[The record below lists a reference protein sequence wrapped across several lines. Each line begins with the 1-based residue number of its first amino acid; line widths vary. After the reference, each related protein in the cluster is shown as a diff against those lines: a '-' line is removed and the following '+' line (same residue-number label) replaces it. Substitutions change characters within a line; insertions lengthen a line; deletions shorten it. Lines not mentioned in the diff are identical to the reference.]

1 MRDHDKTREQLIAE
15 LKQMRLRIQEPEE
28 LGQRCAYLEK
38 ALRES
43 EVKRTSLIAKSET
56 VEKRFLSLLNS
67 SPDPIVI
74 YDMDGKAKFVNDSF
88 TQVFGWTPEEV
99 ENRRIPYL
107 PDSERDATMSVI
119 RDLIADG
126 KPCSRFETKRFTKDG
141 ETLDVSLS
149 ASRYLDHEGNPE
161 GLFVILRDIS
171 DRIRSEQEIR
181 QSREMLDNILSAS
194 PIGISF
200 TEEGSIK
207 WTNQAMVKMF
217 GYECEDVCLGMPPK
231 QFYADDR
238 EHKRVQRAFF
248 TSLKEARPVETE
260 ALMRRADG
268 STFYGL
274 VTISAMDLA
283 NPRRGTISTVTDI
296 SERKLAEEAL
306 AQAYLELGRRVDDR
320 TAELSRINEQL
331 ERQIEERKRAEQ
343 ALHLEKR
350 RFQTLSEHAPF
361 GMVMIGEDGT
371 FHYMNPKFE
380 ELFGYDL
387 AEVPN
392 GKAWFRRAYPD
403 PEYRRQVIATWVNRL
418 EQSKIGELRAY
429 AFTVTCK
436 DGKDKIILFR
446 PVQLETGEHLM
457 TCEDITERR
466 KAEEEIR
473 RLNKELEERVVDRTA
488 QLEASN
494 KELAAFA
501 YSVSHDL
508 RAPLRS
514 IDGFSMVLLED
525 YADLLDETGKDYLGR
540 VRAASQRM
548 SGLIDDLLKLS
559 RLTRAEINRK
569 RVDLSALALSIA
581 AELQQEDPQRRAE
594 FKIDSG
600 IHVDADP
607 RLLRVAVENLLGN
620 AWKFTA
626 QRPVARIELGISNST
641 DQSPHSPPNKPVH
654 YVRDN
659 GAGFDMAYSD
669 KLFGAFQRLHAAD
682 EFPGT
687 GIGLATVKRIIHRHG
702 GRVWAEGVP
711 DRGATFYFTL

>member
-1 MRDHDKTREQLIAE
+1 MRDRDKTREQLIAE
-15 LKQMRLRIQEPEE
+15 LEEMRLRTREPEE
-28 LGQRCAYLEK
+28 LRQRCAYLEK
-38 ALRES
+38 ALRKAEA
-43 EVKRTSLIAKSET
+43 ERTALFEKSET
-56 VEKRFLSLLNS
+56 VENRFLSLLNS

-74 YDMDGKAKFVNDSF
+74 YDMDGKTRFVNDSF
-88 TQVFGWTPEEV
+88 TRVFGWTSEEV

-119 RDLIADG
+119 QDLTASGI
-126 KPCSRFETKRFTKDG
+126 PCSRFETKRFTKDG
-141 ETLDVSLS
+141 QTLDVSLS

-161 GLFVILRDIS
+161 GLLVILRDVS
-171 DRIRSEQEIR
+171 DRIRSEQQIR
-181 QSREMLDNILSAS
+181 RSREMLDNILSAS
-194 PIGISF
+194 PIGISY
-200 TEEGSIK
+200 TEEGSLK
-207 WTNQAMVKMF
+207 WTNQAMVRMF
-217 GYECEDVCLGMPPK
+217 GYESEEACLGLPPN
-231 QFYADDR
+231 QFYADEK
-238 EHKRVQRAFF
+238 EHKRVQRAFV
-248 TSLKEARPVETE
+248 TGLREARPVETE

-274 VTISAMDLA
+274 VTISAMDSA
-283 NPRRGTISTVTDI
+283 DPRRGTIGTVADI
-296 SERKLAEEAL
+296 TERKLAEEAL
-306 AQAYLELGRRVDDR
+306 AQAYLELGRRVDER

-331 ERQIEERKRAEQ
+331 ERQIEERKRVEQ
-343 ALHLEKR
+343 ALHLEKQ
-350 RFQTLSEHAPF
+350 RFQTLSENAPF

-387 AEVPN
+387 ADVPN
-392 GKAWFRRAYPD
+392 GKAWFRKAYPD
-403 PEYRRQVIATWVNRL
+403 PEYRRRVVARWVSRL

-436 DGKDKIILFR
+436 DGKEKVILFR
-446 PVQLETGEHLM
+446 PVQLQTGEHLM
-457 TCEDITERR
+457 TCEDITEQR

-473 RLNKELEERVVDRTA
+473 RLNRELEARVVDRTA
-488 QLEASN
+488 QLEAAN
-494 KELAAFA
+494 KELEAFA

-525 YADLLDETGKDYLGR
+525 YADLLDETGKDCLGR
-540 VRAASQRM
+540 VRGASQRM

-559 RLTRAEINRK
+559 RLTRAEINRQ
-569 RVDLSALALSIA
+569 RVDLSALARSIA
-581 AELQQEDPQRRAE
+581 GELQKEDPQRRAE

-620 AWKFTA
+620 AWKFTS
-626 QRPVARIELGISNST
+626 QRPVARIELGISDST
-641 DQSPHSPPNKPVH
+641 DQPPPAPANKPVH

-669 KLFGAFQRLHAAD
+669 KLFGAFQRLHAVH

-687 GIGLATVKRIIHRHG
+687 GIGLATVKRIIQRHG